1 MGGAGCEWAKMLP
14 EVQRLLNNSETKVT
28 GRTPF
33 EMLHGYRPRF
43 EQGALLALSATRDD
57 WTPPEELQTLIRG
70 NMEMENTRRKAVY
83 DKHRHDKIHYSMGE
97 IVVMRRAPK
106 STGESTKLQDKY
118 RGPLVVTEVLSS
130 DVYRVTELNA
140 TRGSRFA
147 TTAHVS
153 QLKSWRLPT
162 DDEDEGV
169 QDGTITELFDVE
181 GPSLLEV
188 QPPET
193 PATPDIAV
201 PDDDRRP
208 QRVVRKPNWLRDY
221 SW

>member
-57 WTPPEELQTLIRG
+57 WTPPEELQTLIRA
-70 NMEMENTRRKAVY
+70 NMERENTRRKTVY
-83 DKHRHDKIHYSMGE
+83 DKHRHDKIHYSVGE

-118 RGPLVVTEVLSS
+118 RGPLVVTEALSS
-130 DVYRVTELNA
+130 DVYRVTEPNA
-140 TRGSRFA
+140 TRESRFA

-153 QLKSWRLPT
+153 QLMMSVK
-162 DDEDEGV
+162 GY
-169 QDGTITELFDVE
+169 
-181 GPSLLEV
+181 
-188 QPPET
+188 
-193 PATPDIAV
+193 
-201 PDDDRRP
+201 
-208 QRVVRKPNWLRDY
+208 RVGR
-221 SW
+221 